1 MSLNVTFRRA
11 SIEAAMEFG
20 SLKELAGYVGEESI
34 LLTKIFGDDMEIVVK
49 GLSDSTALATG
60 TVETET
66 TTEATAGKKRGRPV
80 KGADPATAVAPP
92 PAPIPG
98 ATPPAP
104 AAVPAD
110 LAAQN
115 AAAAAGG
122 GVPDY
127 LKAAAPPAPPAPPP
141 APAAPPVLPPSGILA
156 GKVIAALDAR
166 AANDDAKAQLVAW
179 LASPHFSLV
188 TTNATYDEAVAAIR
202 LMGDDKLASV
212 ATGLAVA

>member
-20 SLKELAGYVGEESI
+20 SLKELAGYVGEECV

-49 GLSDSTALATG
+49 GLSDGTAIASG

-66 TTEATAGKKRGRPV
+66 AAEGTTGKKRGRPA
-80 KGADPATAVAPP
+80 KGADPATAAAPP

-98 ATPPAP
+98 ATPSAP
-104 AAVPAD
+104 AAPAPD
-110 LAAQN
+110 LVAQN
-115 AAAAAGG
+115 AAAGG
-122 GVPDY
+122 GIPDY

-141 APAAPPVLPPSGILA
+141 APAAPVLPPSGILA

-166 AANDDAKAQLVAW
+166 AANDDAKTQLVAW

-188 TTNATYDEAVAAIR
+188 TANATYDEAVAAIR
-202 LMGDDKLASV
+202 LMPDDKLGSV